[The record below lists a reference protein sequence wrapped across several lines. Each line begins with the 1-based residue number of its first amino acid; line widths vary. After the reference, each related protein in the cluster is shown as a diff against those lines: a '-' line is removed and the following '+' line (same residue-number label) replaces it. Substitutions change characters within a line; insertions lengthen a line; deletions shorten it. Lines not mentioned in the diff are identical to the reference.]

1 MGLSTQKQV
10 GLDRPG
16 SDGVH
21 SNAARSELFC
31 YNTNHAFDGALRSA
45 VDAVAGSVEGKRGTG
60 EADQSAAVPHLARSL
75 AKGIRSDEH
84 TSELQSLTRISYAVF
99 CLTKNKKTIKTPH
112 SSV

>member
-31 YNTNHAFDGALRSA
+31 YNTNNAFDGALRSV
-45 VDAVAGSVEGKRGTG
+45 VDAVAGSVEGTRGTA

-75 AKGIRSDEH
+75 AQGIECAAPVDMKVS
-84 TSELQSLTRISYAVF
+84 V
-99 CLTKNKKTIKTPH
+99 KIKLGRATCGER
-112 SSV
+112 VCQYV